1 MINEHLH
8 KLINNIQNNIATMEI
23 NNQKFKLEF
32 KSPYH
37 THLNQSNGWK
47 AHTSLNMCETSELN
61 QPMLVDK

>member
-8 KLINNIQNNIATMEI
+8 KLLNNIQNNVATMEI

-37 THLNQSNGWK
+37 THLNQSNG
-47 AHTSLNMCETSELN
+47 
-61 QPMLVDK
+61 